1 MSKQK
6 SDIHINEF
14 NPSHIGT
21 YTDALLTFTEQLYIH
36 NSLIEKV
43 LSNTEGN
50 PEHHKLL
57 REQHKLIKELVLHG
71 EKQVKFIE
79 NKDGLDAIVSAAH
92 GDTQASIV
100 AMKQGLKESI
110 KELGNS
116 ITLRVAL
123 ILAGAGLFFNVVM
136 FWIQK
141 YVVSPELYEHLTPEQ
156 MALLLKLLEEVK
168 NAAGN

>member
-1 MSKQK
+1 MSQPK

-14 NPSHIGT
+14 NPAHIGT

-50 PEHHKLL
+50 PDHHKLL
-57 REQHKLIKELVLHG
+57 KEQHTLIKELVASNA
-71 EKQVKFIE
+71 KQIKFIE
-79 NKDGLDAIVSAAH
+79 NKDGLDAMVGSAH
-92 GDTQASIV
+92 SSTQDSID
-100 AMKQGLKESI
+100 AMKKGLKESI
-110 KELGNS
+110 KDLGNT

-136 FWIQK
+136 FWVQK
-141 YVVSPELYEHLTPEQ
+141 YLIAPELFDHLTPEQ

-168 NAAGN
+168 NATGN